1 MLTFT
6 VHPDVLERFP
16 NMRIAAVVVTGIDN
30 SVARPDIE
38 RRWREI
44 WEQTPRRMS
53 GLTNAHS
60 HHRVSPWRTQMT
72 SLGISPKRY
81 PVAIESILRR
91 AMKGGEPF
99 IINPLVNWYNS
110 VSLDNVLPAGAF
122 DADALV
128 ADGGV
133 LELRLTRDGDRFRVL
148 GAAESEPV
156 AAGEVGYAVGD
167 IVLTRHLAWRQSV
180 EAMVTPDTRSVIVIS
195 ETLDAIER
203 AEPGTAAA
211 MQRAISD
218 GLRETFGVTPHGTM
232 LSASQPSV
240 AWHLP
245 GDASIVGIVEATAR

>member
-6 VHPDVLERFP
+6 VHSDVLDRFP
-16 NMRIAAVVVTGIDN
+16 NMRIAAVVATGIDN
-30 SVARPDIE
+30 RDARPDID

-44 WEQTPRRMS
+44 WKQTPQRMA
-53 GLTNAHS
+53 GLANAYS
-60 HHRVSPWRTQMT
+60 HHRVAPWRTQMT

-99 IINPLVNWYNS
+99 VISPLVDWYNS

-128 ADGGV
+128 ADGGQ
-133 LELRLTRDGDRFRVL
+133 LELRLIRDGDRFRVL
-148 GAAESEPV
+148 GAAEPEPV
-156 AAGEVGYAVGD
+156 AAGEIGYAVGD
-167 IVLTRHLAWRQSV
+167 TVLTRHLAWRQSV
-180 EAMVTPDTRSVIVIS
+180 EAMVTSETRSVIVMS

-211 MQRAISD
+211 MHRAICD
-218 GLRETFGVTPHGTM
+218 GLRATFGVEPHGTM
-232 LSASQPSV
+232 LSASNPTVS
-240 AWHLP
+240 WRLP
-245 GDASIVGIVEATAR
+245 GDASILDGEVAG